1 MRPVKNEKHGY
12 RQPGDYVGSHRITA
26 LSRCESVEECK
37 RRYHNFEVACN
48 GYRRILEGCEGAQ
61 CSLWMVNI
69 DNVEYLS
76 DDRDGRPIE

>member
-12 RQPGDYVGSHRITA
+12 RQPGDYVGSHRIIA

-48 GYRRILEGCEGAQ
+48 GYRRVIEGREGPQ
-61 CSLWMVNI
+61 CSLWVVHRG
-69 DNVEYLS
+69 DEDYLA
-76 DDRDGRPIE
+76 DIQDGRPIE